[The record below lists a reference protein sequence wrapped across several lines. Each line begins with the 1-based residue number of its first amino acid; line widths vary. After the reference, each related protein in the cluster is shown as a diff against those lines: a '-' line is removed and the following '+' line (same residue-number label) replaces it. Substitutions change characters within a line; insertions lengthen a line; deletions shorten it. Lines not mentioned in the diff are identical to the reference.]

1 MDSKEM
7 TVVDYLKK
15 AFDGEE
21 KISKQLIRYEVD
33 KLKVPE
39 LRKLGTKLGYKS
51 LSKIKKDPLRELIYE
66 KIDFLPKEEIVE
78 KQ

>member
-1 MDSKEM
+1 MNFKQM

-21 KISKQLIRYEVD
+21 KMSKQQIRYELN

-39 LRKLGTKLGYKS
+39 LRKLGTMLGYKS
-51 LSKIKKDPLRELIYE
+51 LSKKNKKELRELI
-66 KIDFLPKEEIVE
+66 
-78 KQ
+78 